1 MALLCALHLR
11 LFPDGNEFRR
21 FQQRLCEIVNVTQ
34 TVGVNAGLTRTL
46 RTAAEECA
54 VVAAV
59 ERARE

>member
-1 MALLCALHLR
+1 MALLCALNLR

-21 FQQRLCEIVNVTQ
+21 LCETVNVTQ

-46 RTAAEECA
+46 RTPAEECA

-59 ERARE
+59 EKARE